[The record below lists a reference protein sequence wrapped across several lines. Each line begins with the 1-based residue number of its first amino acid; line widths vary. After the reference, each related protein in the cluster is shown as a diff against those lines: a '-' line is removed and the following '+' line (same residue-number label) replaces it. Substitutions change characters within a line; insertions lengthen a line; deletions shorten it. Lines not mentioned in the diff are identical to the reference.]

1 MTMVMDEGR
10 EPSKTEF
17 QIAPHLERALD
28 AMSKD
33 LSIEPQA
40 LVNQAVFAW
49 LRING
54 YVAPSAAAVAHAE
67 ALAPTV
73 EKKVPAVTGEMSAFV
88 PSRPESGETK
98 KSERALEAVP
108 TEPVAA
114 PPAEEKKKSEPAL
127 APVVAEKKKSEP
139 ALAPVAPPAP
149 EKKKSE
155 PALASVV
162 VSPSAQSVPAVPDA
176 PAPAP
181 VSSPS
186 GGQLAAMAR
195 MKEIAADLEKLTK
208 PWPDWVAREEEEED
222 EEEEEQADEPSD
234 QDDADQEDDQDESDS
249 EADDDQ
255 ARDEREETGDH
266 SAGAS
271 TSDEVEKPEPRDPF
285 EADLPP
291 EVSTGE
297 NEVQHEPPPDEEPVG
312 ESTVVLR
319 SVPIVL
325 YLEREGADP
334 VRVDNERFIIGR
346 GPTCD
351 LVIDSPRVSREH
363 VAITRQGIRYFLKDL
378 NSSNGTWIGEDRIGE
393 KELESGDVI
402 SLGNEPITFILRGE

>member
-1 MTMVMDEGR
+1 MTMVRDEGR

-33 LSIEPQA
+33 LSIDPQA

-88 PSRPESGETK
+88 PSRPERAETK

-108 TEPVAA
+108 TEPVPAP

-127 APVVAEKKKSEP
+127 ESVA
-139 ALAPVAPPAP
+139 APPAPTP

-162 VSPSAQSVPAVPDA
+162 VSPSAQSVPAVPEEP

-255 ARDEREETGDH
+255 APDEREETGDH